1 MTILFT
7 HQSCL
12 LHDVPAGHPENPS
25 RLKVL
30 ESAFAAD
37 EFKFL
42 DRREAPLCKIES
54 IALMHSQSYIEDVT
68 KVISKK
74 EFVYLDADTSL
85 SPGSGEAALRG
96 CGAVCAAV
104 DAVMTDDAKNV
115 FCAVRPPGH
124 HAETRRAMGF
134 CLFNNVA
141 IGAAYAK
148 ERFKIDRVAVVDFDV
163 HHGNGTQE
171 MFWSK
176 PNLLYASTHQMPLFP
191 GTGATSEIGDYN
203 NIINVPLSVGAGSLE
218 FRTAFNQIILPELR
232 KFKPELL
239 IISAGFDAHANDP
252 LGQLN
257 LYEDDYAW
265 VTLELLSIAE
275 KYSESRLVSV
285 LEGGYNLDALRS
297 SASIHVRQLMSV

>member
-68 KVISKK
+68 KVISEK

-85 SPGSGEAALRG
+85 SHGSGEAALRG

-275 KYSESRLVSV
+275 KYSEIRLVSV
-285 LEGGYNLDALRS
+285 LEGGYNLEALRS

>member
-12 LHDVPAGHPENPS
+12 LHDVPAGHPENPA
-25 RLKVL
+25 RLKIL

-37 EFKFL
+37 EFKCL
-42 DRREAPLCKIES
+42 DRRDAPLGKIES

-68 KVISKK
+68 KVISEK

-124 HAETRRAMGF
+124 HAETRMAMGF

-141 IGAAYAK
+141 IGAAYAR

-171 MFWSK
+171 MFWSQ

-191 GTGATSEIGDYN
+191 GTGAATEIGDYN
-203 NIINVPLSVGAGSLE
+203 NIVNVPLSAGAGSFE
-218 FRTAFNQIILPELR
+218 FRAAFNQIILPELKR
-232 KFKPELL
+232 FKPELL

-252 LGQLN
+252 LAQLN
-257 LYEDDYAW
+257 LYEHDYAW

-275 KYSESRLVSV
+275 KYSESRVVSV

>member
-1 MTILFT
+1 
-7 HQSCL
+7 
-12 LHDVPAGHPENPS
+12 
-25 RLKVL
+25 
-30 ESAFAAD
+30 
-37 EFKFL
+37 
-42 DRREAPLCKIES
+42 
-54 IALMHSQSYIEDVT
+54 
-68 KVISKK
+68 
-74 EFVYLDADTSL
+74 
-85 SPGSGEAALRG
+85 
-96 CGAVCAAV
+96 
-104 DAVMTDDAKNV
+104 
-115 FCAVRPPGH
+115 
-124 HAETRRAMGF
+124 MGF

-191 GTGATSEIGDYN
+191 GTGAISEIGDYN

>member
-12 LHDVPAGHPENPS
+12 LHEVPRGHPENPA

-30 ESAFAAD
+30 ETAFAAD
-37 EFKFL
+37 EFKSL
-42 DRREAPLCKIES
+42 NRRDAPLGKIES
-54 IALMHSQSYIEDVT
+54 IALMHSRSYIEDVT
-68 KVISKK
+68 KVISEE
-74 EFVYLDADTSL
+74 EFVHLDADTSL
-85 SPGSGEAALRG
+85 SHGSSDAALRG
-96 CGAVCAAV
+96 CGAVCAAI
-104 DAVMTDDAKNV
+104 DAVMIGDTKNV

-124 HAETRRAMGF
+124 HAETRMAMGF

-141 IGAAYAK
+141 IGAAYAR
-148 ERFKIDRVAVVDFDV
+148 ERFKVDRVAVVDFDV

-171 MFWSK
+171 MFWSQ

-191 GTGATSEIGDYN
+191 GTGAASEIGDYN
-203 NIINVPLSVGAGSLE
+203 NIINVPLSAGDGSLE
-218 FRTAFNQIILPELR
+218 FRAAFNEIILPELK

-252 LGQLN
+252 LAQLN

-275 KYSESRLVSV
+275 KYSESRVVSV